1 MANLYGVA
9 NAPTTI
15 QYFGASYFL
24 SGGQVLTH
32 DVNTVIGTTGPLIA
46 PSSGYFYALSFLTF
60 EIQNGAA
67 VPQGLNIGSAI
78 GAGSYTNTIGY
89 YTYWLTPS
97 GNNFVSATL
106 YTSASQVAWQGA
118 GSVVN
123 FGVNPATNSTTILAG
138 GAATV
143 MLVRAPDQ

>member
-15 QYFGASYFL
+15 QNFPASYFL

-32 DVNTVIGTTGPLIA
+32 DVLTVIGTTGPLIA
-46 PSSGYFYALSFLTF
+46 PSQGYFYALCFLTL
-60 EIQNGAA
+60 EIQNGATVA
-67 VPQGLNIGSAI
+67 QGLNIGVAI

-89 YTYWLTPS
+89 YTYFLTPS
-97 GNNFVSATL
+97 GNNFIPATLFSAT
-106 YTSASQVAWQGA
+106 SQTAWQGA
-118 GSVVN
+118 GSVLN
-123 FGVNPATNSTTILAG
+123 FGVTPSTNSCTILAG
-138 GAATV
+138 SQALV